1 MLDRPYQAIKKTVAI
16 RDKVV
21 IKEKKLCLT

>member
-1 MLDRPYQAIKKTVAI
+1 MLDRPYQAIKKNVAI

-21 IKEKKLCLT
+21 IKEKKICMT